1 MAKQGMIDDLQM
13 PESRRQILL
22 ALKEQSSLTADDLA
36 AQLDISAVAVRRH
49 LDNLKHSGLIEYEEV
64 RQGMGRPSY
73 VYSLTGKTDQI
84 FPRNYEE
91 LAQDVLDTIR
101 DLYGEDAVDAIFDKR
116 FEKIKEIYQ
125 KEIDGQTLQERIE
138 QLVALRQK
146 DGYMAR
152 WQKNEDGTFIMTE
165 RNCPIQSI
173 AAECCEACA
182 QDLQL
187 FVELLDANVKR
198 EDHLVQGDDACSYQI
213 APREIVLY

>member
-22 ALKEQSSLTADDLA
+22 ALKEKGELTADDLA
-36 AQLDISAVAVRRH
+36 TMLEISAVAVRRH
-49 LDNLKHSGLIEYEEV
+49 LDNLKHSGLIEYQEV

-73 VYSLTGKTDQI
+73 VYSLTDKTDHI

-101 DLYGEDAVDAIFDKR
+101 DLYGQDAVDAIFDRR

-125 KEIDGQTLQERIE
+125 KKVDGQTLQERLD
-138 QLVALRQK
+138 QLVSLRQQ
-146 DGYMAR
+146 DGYMAQ
-152 WQKNEDGTFIMTE
+152 WQHNDDGTFVMTE
-165 RNCPIQSI
+165 RNCPIQSV
-173 AAECCEACA
+173 AANGCSVCA

-187 FVELLDANVKR
+187 FVELLDADVARQDN
-198 EDHLVQGDDACSYQI
+198 LVQGDNACSYQI
-213 APREIVLY
+213 TPRQIVLY